1 MRVERVFGV
10 GREEEGCFAT
20 SVISLVPMEIFP
32 IHNAKQKSE

>member
-1 MRVERVFGV
+1 MRVESVFGA

-32 IHNAKQKSE
+32 IYNDKQRSE